1 MSAPPLPD
9 VFGNYALGDF
19 VEVVPP
25 GPIDWLPQTL
35 GWQIVAIATAAFT
48 ARFLFRT
55 LRKWH
60 QNRYRREAA
69 ERLQKIRQSS
79 EGDQQLREI
88 NRLLKLTALV
98 AYSRE
103 TVAKLSGTPWADFL
117 NDQCA
122 APVFTNSQISLLARG
137 SYQPMNVNQ
146 VALDGLCE
154 SSARWIEEHQGLQD
168 V

>member
-19 VEVVPP
+19 VEIVPP

-35 GWQIVAIATAAFT
+35 GWQIVAIVTTALA
-48 ARFLFRT
+48 ARYIFKK
-55 LRKWH
+55 LRSWY

-69 ERLQKIRQSS
+69 QRLKKIEQITDGDRQIM
-79 EGDQQLREI
+79 EL

-103 TVAKLSGTPWADFL
+103 AVAKLSGTPWVDFL
-117 NDQCA
+117 NDQCIT
-122 APVFTNSQISLLARG
+122 PVFTNSQMSLLGRG
-137 SYQPMNVNQ
+137 SYQRMDIDKAAIDALL
-146 VALDGLCE
+146 VA
-154 SSARWIEEHQGLQD
+154 SARWIEEHRGLHN

>member
-1 MSAPPLPD
+1 MSAPPLPE

-25 GPIDWLPQTL
+25 GAIDWLPQTL
-35 GWQIVAIATAAFT
+35 GWQITAIMAASFS
-48 ARFLFRT
+48 ARTIFRK
-55 LRKWH
+55 LRSWY

-69 ERLQKIRQSS
+69 ERLRKIEQIT
-79 EGDQQLREI
+79 EGDKLIMEL

-103 TVAKLSGTPWADFL
+103 TVAKLSGAPWADFL

-122 APVFTNSQISLLARG
+122 APVFTSSQMALLAKG
-137 SYQPMNVNQ
+137 SYQRMDIDKT
-146 VALDGLCE
+146 ATDGLLE
-154 SSARWIEEHQGLQD
+154 ASAQWIVEHRDLHN

>member
-1 MSAPPLPD
+1 MSAPPLPE

-35 GWQIVAIATAAFT
+35 GWQIVAIVTAAFT

-69 ERLQKIRQSS
+69 ERLQRIKQGSD
-79 EGDQQLREI
+79 GDHQLMEL

-122 APVFTNSQISLLARG
+122 APVFTNSQMSLLASG
-137 SYQPMNVNQ
+137 SYQPMDLDRA
-146 VALDGLCE
+146 ALDSLCE
-154 SSARWIEEHQGLQD
+154 ASARWIDEHRGLQN

>member
-19 VEVVPP
+19 AGVVPP

-35 GWQIVAIATAAFT
+35 GWQIVAIGAAAFT
-48 ARFLFRT
+48 ARFFFRT
-55 LRKWH
+55 FRKWY
-60 QNRYRREAA
+60 QNRYRREAV

-79 EGDQQLREI
+79 GGDQQLMEL
-88 NRLLKLTALV
+88 NRLLKLTALL

-103 TVAKLSGTPWADFL
+103 TVAKLSGTPWTDFL

-122 APVFTNSQISLLARG
+122 VPVFTDSQMSLLASG
-137 SYQPMNVNQ
+137 SYRPMEIDQ
-146 VALDGLCE
+146 AALDGLCE
-154 SSARWIEEHQGLQD
+154 ASEQWIEEHRSLLH

>member
-1 MSAPPLPD
+1 MSAPPLPE

-35 GWQIVAIATAAFT
+35 GWQIVAIVAAAF
-48 ARFLFRT
+48 ASQYIFKK
-55 LRKWH
+55 LRYWY

-69 ERLQKIRQSS
+69 VRLKKIEQIT
-79 EGDQQLREI
+79 EYGTIIMEL

-103 TVAKLSGTPWADFL
+103 AVAKLSGTPWVDFL

-122 APVFTNSQISLLARG
+122 TPVFSKSQMSLLAKG
-137 SYQPMNVNQ
+137 SYQRMDIDRS
-146 VALDGLCE
+146 AMDGLLE
-154 SSARWIEEHQGLQD
+154 ASARWIDEHRSLEN

>member
-1 MSAPPLPD
+1 MSAPPLPE
-9 VFGNYALGDF
+9 VFGNYALGNF

-35 GWQIVAIATAAFT
+35 GWQIAAIVATVFATRYIFKK
-48 ARFLFRT
+48 
-55 LRKWH
+55 LRYWY
-60 QNRYRREAA
+60 QNRYRTEAA
-69 ERLQKIRQSS
+69 ERLKKIEQIA
-79 EGDQQLREI
+79 EGDRLIMEL

-103 TVAKLSGTPWADFL
+103 TVAKLSGTTWVDFL

-122 APVFTNSQISLLARG
+122 APVFTNRQVSLLARG
-137 SYQPMNVNQ
+137 SYQRMDIDKT
-146 VALDGLCE
+146 AIDGLLHA
-154 SSARWIEEHQGLQD
+154 SARWIEEHRGLQN

>member
-1 MSAPPLPD
+1 MSPPPLPE

-19 VEVVPP
+19 ADVVPP

-35 GWQIVAIATAAFT
+35 GWQIVAIGTAAFT
-48 ARFLFRT
+48 VRLLFKT

-69 ERLQKIRQSS
+69 KRLQKIRQSS
-79 EGDQQLREI
+79 DGDQQLMEL

-103 TVAKLSGTPWADFL
+103 TVAKLSGTPWTDFL
-117 NDQCA
+117 NDQCVV
-122 APVFTNSQISLLARG
+122 PVFTNSQMFLLASG
-137 SYQPMNVNQ
+137 GYQTMEVDQ
-146 VALDGLCE
+146 AALDDLCDA
-154 SSARWIEEHQGLQD
+154 SARWIEEHLGLLH